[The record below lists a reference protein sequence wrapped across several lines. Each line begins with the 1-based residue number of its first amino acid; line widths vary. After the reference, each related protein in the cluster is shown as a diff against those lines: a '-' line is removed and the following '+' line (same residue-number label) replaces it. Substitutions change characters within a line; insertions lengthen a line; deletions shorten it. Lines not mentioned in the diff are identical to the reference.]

1 MRFENIS
8 IKNVIRPNSS
18 TDTIFIEMELW
29 LVHFCQYQY
38 EIPSLNLKTAYPSGS

>member
-18 TDTIFIEMELW
+18 NDTIFIELVLL

-38 EIPSLNLKTAYPSGS
+38 ENPSLNLKTAYPSGS

>member
-18 TDTIFIEMELW
+18 NDTIFIELVLS
-29 LVHFCQYQY
+29 LVHFAN
-38 EIPSLNLKTAYPSGS
+38 INTKIHH

>member
-18 TDTIFIEMELW
+18 NDTIFIE
-29 LVHFCQYQY
+29 LVLSLVRFCT
-38 EIPSLNLKTAYPSGS
+38 INTKIHR